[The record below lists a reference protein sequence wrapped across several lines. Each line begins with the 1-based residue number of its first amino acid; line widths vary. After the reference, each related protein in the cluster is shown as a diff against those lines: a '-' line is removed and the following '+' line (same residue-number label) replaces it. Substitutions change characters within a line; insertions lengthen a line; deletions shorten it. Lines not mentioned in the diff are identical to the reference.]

1 MSWISDLYETYESN
15 FDMRRLNSNADE
27 TPLPISHT
35 TQNAQIEIT
44 IDQNGDFIT
53 AEAIADKDQAL
64 TVIPVTEDSSARA
77 SGPCAHPLEDKLEY
91 IAGDFSKYT
100 GKDNS
105 KKHQLY
111 IEGLSHWCASEYS
124 CSEIKAI
131 KTYVEKNCMMKDLA
145 ARGVL
150 KTDGSKAKLTKDKI
164 AGIDQQESFVRFSVY
179 GGHPDAVYLNDR
191 IFELYIKYY
200 QSLGGNKSFCY
211 VTGDETVCSQKHGAK
226 IRSGGDKAKLISAN
240 DGSGFTYRGR
250 FADASQTVSIG
261 YEVSQK
267 AHSALRWLVKKN
279 GFYVDEMTVVAWE
292 ISGKEIPDTMAENI
306 IDIIGEGAEEDGYV
320 DDINSKYAMKLKS
333 AIYKCKKE
341 LGDNSNIVVMG
352 LQAATTGRLSICFY
366 HKLRGSD
373 FIDNIEKWY
382 DICCWRW
389 GRYMGTPSI
398 KEIAATAFGAKNSK
412 LLASTIK
419 RLLPCIVENRPI
431 PTDIVIAAV
440 NAASNPNSYEKQWQ
454 WERAIGVTCGL
465 IRKMRYDRSSE
476 KNGNKREEWSMAL
489 DKNEKDRSYL
499 FGRLLAVAQKVEE
512 MALYITNLE
521 RRATSAEKWF
531 QQFQNRPKGT
541 WKVIRNNL
549 QPYVMKL
556 IGTGAY
562 KYVKEMDDICSLIET
577 NDFMS
582 DERLSELFMLGYS
595 CQLNYYRNEKE
606 EKKEEM

>member
-53 AEAIADKDQAL
+53 AEAIADKGLAL
-64 TVIPVTEDSSARA
+64 TIIPVTEDSAARS

-91 IAGDFSKYT
+91 IAGDFSQYT

-131 KTYVEKNCMMKDLA
+131 KTYVDKNCMMKDLV

-150 KTDGSKAKLTKDKI
+150 KTDESKAKLTKDKI

-179 GGHPDAVYLNDR
+179 GGHPDAVYHNDR

-292 ISGKEIPDTMAENI
+292 ISGKEIPDIMAENI

-431 PTDIVIAAV
+431 PMDIVMAAV
-440 NAASNPNSYEKQWQ
+440 NAVSNPNSFEKYWQ

-476 KNGNKREEWSMAL
+476 KNGEKREEWSMAL

-512 MALYITNLE
+512 MALYITNSE

-541 WKVIRNNL
+541 WSVIRNNL

-562 KYVKEMDDICSLIET
+562 RYVKEMDDICSLIET

-606 EKKEEM
+606 EKKEEK

>member
-1 MSWISDLYETYESN
+1 M
-15 FDMRRLNSNADE
+15 
-27 TPLPISHT
+27 
-35 TQNAQIEIT
+35 
-44 IDQNGDFIT
+44 
-53 AEAIADKDQAL
+53 
-64 TVIPVTEDSSARA
+64 
-77 SGPCAHPLEDKLEY
+77 
-91 IAGDFSKYT
+91 
-100 GKDNS
+100 
-105 KKHQLY
+105 
-111 IEGLSHWCASEYS
+111 
-124 CSEIKAI
+124 
-131 KTYVEKNCMMKDLA
+131 
-145 ARGVL
+145 
-150 KTDGSKAKLTKDKI
+150 
-164 AGIDQQESFVRFSVY
+164 
-179 GGHPDAVYLNDR
+179 
-191 IFELYIKYY
+191 
-200 QSLGGNKSFCY
+200 
-211 VTGDETVCSQKHGAK
+211 TGDETVCSQKHGAK

-292 ISGKEIPDTMAENI
+292 ISGKEIPDIMAENI

-419 RLLPCIVENRPI
+419 RLLPCIVESRPI
-431 PTDIVIAAV
+431 PMDIVMAAV
-440 NAASNPNSYEKQWQ
+440 NAASNPNSFEKYWQ
-454 WERAIGVTCGL
+454 WERAIGVTCAL
-465 IRKMRYDRSSE
+465 IRKMIYDRSNE
-476 KNGNKREEWSMAL
+476 NNGGTRKEWSMEV

-499 FGRLLAVAQKVEE
+499 FGEMLAAAQKVEE
-512 MALYITNLE
+512 IALYIAGAE

-531 QQFQNRPKGT
+531 QPFQSRPKGT
-541 WKVIRNNL
+541 WNVIRNNL

-556 IGTGAY
+556 IGKGAY
-562 KYVKEMDDICSLIET
+562 KYVVDMDEICAQIEKKE
-577 NDFMS
+577 FMS
-582 DERLSELFMLGYS
+582 DERLSELFLLGYS
-595 CQLNYYRNEKE
+595 SKITEYRNEKKE
-606 EKKEEM
+606 EK